1 MMLLFIIRR
10 WQKGKLILLASL
22 SCWIIFTLPL
32 GFIQPPPTSCLV
44 IENKTFYL
52 RASNIE
58 QRIVKRSAD
67 LDELY
72 YPVPEEEEE
81 EIASNVVFERLRR
94 STDDN
99 EIYDHVKR
107 LDPLREVG
115 MLETS
120 YDIEGNGVRA
130 FDNVAYDLKSNRVRR
145 QAATTDE
152 SNVEDLRYKQLVFE
166 NNDSDAKTIDL
177 EALQE
182 KNRPADVLEYKRF
195 MKVRAPSCLLPST
208 LTLRGKISEN

>member
-1 MMLLFIIRR
+1 MLLFLLDIRR

-44 IENKTFYL
+44 YDSNNSAWLK
-52 RASNIE
+52 ASIKE
-58 QRIVKRSAD
+58 QRMKRSTN
-67 LDELY
+67 LDEMY
-72 YPVPEEEEE
+72 YPANEDEYLEV
-81 EIASNVVFERLRR
+81 ASNVVFERLRR

-99 EIYDHVKR
+99 EIYDHAKR
-107 LDPLREVG
+107 LDPLREVS
-115 MLETS
+115 MLGTS

-130 FDNVAYDLKSNRVRR
+130 FDNDPYDLKNNRVRR

-166 NNDSDAKTIDL
+166 NNGDSDAKTIDL

-195 MKVRAPSCLLPST
+195 MKVTRTHPSLLLSEFRLD
-208 LTLRGKISEN
+208 LT